1 MLFGMFPLISIHYS
15 AFTILMI
22 PETIIAMPKI
32 KSTTLCHF
40 AIVISH
46 TSLLLPYL

>member
-1 MLFGMFPLISIHYS
+1 
-15 AFTILMI
+15 MI